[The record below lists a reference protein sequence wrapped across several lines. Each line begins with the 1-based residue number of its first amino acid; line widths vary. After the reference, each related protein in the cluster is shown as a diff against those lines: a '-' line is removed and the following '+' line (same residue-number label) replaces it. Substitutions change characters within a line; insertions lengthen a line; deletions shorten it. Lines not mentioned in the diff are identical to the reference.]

1 MTRRILALMFTGAA
15 ASHAAKRK
23 RKPKSKKPAAEKP
36 SAKREKLLE
45 SLRQA
50 DADFAEAT
58 RVGRLDGWMSF
69 FADDA
74 TAFPA
79 GKPLIAGKEEL
90 RSFYSK
96 MFEDPSLEISWK
108 PVKADVAESG
118 DLGYTIGTAE
128 FRTKAKDGSPVI
140 RPGKYLTV
148 WKKQKDGAW
157 KVAADL
163 GN

>member
-1 MTRRILALMFTGAA
+1 MTRRILSLLFAGAA
-15 ASHAAKRK
+15 ASQAAKRK
-23 RKPKSKKPAAEKP
+23 RKPKPKKETAEKP

-58 RVGRLDGWMSF
+58 RLHRLDGWMSF
-69 FADDA
+69 FLEDA
-74 TAFPA
+74 TAFPV
-79 GKPLIAGKEEL
+79 GKPLISGHEEL
-90 RSFYSK
+90 RTFYAK
-96 MFEDPSLEISWK
+96 MFEDPNLEISWK

-148 WKKQKDGAW
+148 WKKQKDGGW